1 MASGTSTSATI
12 ASRRHS
18 SRSIKRKKFDDEL
31 VESSIQLKSSR
42 KSSEGCIAEGSIVS
56 TTGKANELLST
67 SENVPTTSKVDVIE
81 KKMTTELSRKSTA
94 PPEKKIICKKK
105 KIKRSRQAF
114 AAVKDMGRWKPTDDI
129 LLIDAVEQLLDISLV
144 KQCVKFSCYFTLE
157 EIQERW
163 YALLYDPVISS
174 LAKQAMKNLPVE
186 ISAVTHAKAPYSDA
200 EERVLEMIPS
210 RLNPDKK
217 YFQSVLEKN
226 ASIFHSFRSETSL
239 QKHWELMK
247 FYHMLCDQQIKTE
260 PLINFS
266 EAEDLLDSNDSSY
279 TAAKDESLEQEM
291 RIADR
296 KNKLQVKQLEEE
308 IPCWELLVSN
318 LTKTPLPELD
328 QHTVAVLR
336 GQLVRYLMRSRE
348 ITIGRCTDN
357 CYVDIDLSL
366 EGPAQKVSRRQGI
379 IKLKNNG
386 DFFLVN
392 EGKQPF
398 YVDGKAVVKGNKSK
412 LGHDSVIEI
421 ALLRFVFQIN
431 QQIVSTGPKF

>member
-1 MASGTSTSATI
+1 MG
-12 ASRRHS
+12 
-18 SRSIKRKKFDDEL
+18 
-31 VESSIQLKSSR
+31 SSR
-42 KSSEGCIAEGSIVS
+42 KSVDGSNTTESASSNTGQNNKNTDHS
-56 TTGKANELLST
+56 TLVHDST
-67 SENVPTTSKVDVIE
+67 PTTSKVDVTE
-81 KKMTTELSRKSTA
+81 KKVPTETATTKKA
-94 PPEKKIICKKK
+94 PVQAEKKPASKRK
-105 KIKRSRQAF
+105 KIKRTRQAF

-129 LLIDAVEQLLDISLV
+129 LLIDAVEQLLDMKLV

-186 ISAVTHAKAPYSDA
+186 IASVSHAKAPFSDA
-200 EERVLEMIPS
+200 EEKVLEMIPS
-210 RLNPDKK
+210 RLNPDKN
-217 YFQSVLEKN
+217 YFKSVLEKN
-226 ASIFHSFRSETSL
+226 ASTFTTYRSESSL

-260 PLINFS
+260 PLMNFS
-266 EAEDLLDSNDSSY
+266 EAEDNILDSNDSSSCV
-279 TAAKDESLEQEM
+279 AAPKDEALEQEL

-398 YVDGKAVVKGNKSK
+398 YVDGKPVVKGSKAK

-431 QQIVSTGPKF
+431 QQILSSAPKP